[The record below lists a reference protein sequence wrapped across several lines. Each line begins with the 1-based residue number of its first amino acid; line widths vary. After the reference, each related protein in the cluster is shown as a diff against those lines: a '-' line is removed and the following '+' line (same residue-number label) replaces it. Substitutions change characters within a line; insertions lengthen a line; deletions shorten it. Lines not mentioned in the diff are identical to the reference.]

1 MQPGDSWSLS
11 SVLASPTTA
20 QLTAGQLLVE
30 KISDQVYHREI
41 EAIRAEVSELDAA
54 LIYIDTQICGE
65 AHNELFSCDCNC
77 CDSYWHEA
85 FSLCH
90 KCLQFEIIRDLIL
103 EGKGEPPPAVILTV
117 EELARRFPEK
127 FRPVATATVRP
138 AANAAAKAKGSHFN
152 FSFDQ

>member
-77 CDSYWHEA
+77 CDSYWDEA
-85 FSLCH
+85 FSICH
-90 KCLQFEIIRDLIL
+90 KCRQHEIIRDQIL
-103 EGKGEPPPAVILTV
+103 KGKGEPPPAVILTG
-117 EELARRFPEK
+117 EELDRRFPQK
-127 FRPVATATVRP
+127 FRSVATATARP
-138 AANAAAKAKGSHFN
+138 AAKAAARAKGSHFN
-152 FSFDQ
+152 FSF